1 MTGGRLS
8 FFNAAAVVARRD
20 FVAVLYS
27 RAFLFFLLGPLFPII
42 VGALAGGVSRSVTSS
57 AQEAHIGVAM
67 EQAEADAMIAAHA
80 RLSPH
85 LGQDL
90 PSMRLLKRLEHGES
104 FDPAQALASGDTGL
118 GAILTGTRA
127 APVLTGAAERLERW
141 QGSVGLIATEALLP
155 GSRAWPQI
163 SLDPT
168 SGSAAQRHV
177 NRVLTAQAAQ
187 TLLFLLIM
195 LLAGM
200 VLSNLVEEK
209 TNKIIE
215 VLAAAIPMDAVFCG
229 KLFAMLG
236 VSLVGMAVW
245 GAAGGAIMLA
255 SGQSLPALEA
265 PALGWP
271 LFIALAIVYFAM
283 GYLLLG
289 SIFLAIG
296 GMASTVRE
304 VQTLSM
310 PVTMIQLL
318 VFFFATYAMAQ
329 PGSTI
334 ELAAAIFPP
343 SSPFAMVARAA
354 QQELLWPH
362 VAAILWQ
369 ALAVMLLIRAGATIF
384 RKKVMKSGP
393 APDRRGF
400 FLRRHRAE
408 SGGSAWPHL
417 PGARGSE

>member
-57 AQEAHIGVAM
+57 VEVAHIGIAM
-67 EQAEADAMIAAHA
+67 EQTEAEAVIAAHA
-80 RLSPH
+80 SLSPR
-85 LGQDL
+85 LAQGL
-90 PSMRLLKRLEHGES
+90 PEIRLLKRLEPGEG
-104 FDPAQALASGDTGL
+104 FDADKALANGDAGL

-127 APVLTGAAERLERW
+127 TPVLTGPAERLERW
-141 QGSVGLIATEALLP
+141 QGPVSLITAEALSP
-155 GSRAWPQI
+155 SARTWPQLQ
-163 SLDPT
+163 LDPT

-245 GAAGGAIMLA
+245 GLAGGAIMLA
-255 SGQSLPALEA
+255 SGQSLPVLAE

-271 LFIALAIVYFAM
+271 LFIVLAIIYFAM

-310 PVTMIQLL
+310 PVTMMQLL
-318 VFFFATYAMAQ
+318 VFFFATYAMAR
-329 PGSTI
+329 PGSPV
-334 ELAAAIFPP
+334 ELAAATFPL

-384 RKKVMKSGP
+384 RKRVMKSGP

-408 SGGSAWPHL
+408 SGGSA
-417 PGARGSE
+417 